1 MQAPVTTT
9 IRKLR
14 TAYPAARCAL
24 GHASPL
30 QLLVATILSAQ
41 CTDERV
47 NMVTPP
53 LFARYPDVHAFA
65 GAKISQFESMVHST
79 GFYRS
84 KARHIQ
90 AASRQIIAQYGGEVP
105 REMDN
110 LLSLPGVARKTANVV
125 RAEAFGIATG
135 VVVDTHVRRISQR
148 LHWTSHTDPV
158 KIEQDLIQLI
168 PKRHWLDIS
177 HLLIFHGRAI
187 CTARNPEC
195 NHCPLARLCPSA
207 QLTNANARP
216 ATSPN
221 AKRKLTNQKAK
232 K

>member
-1 MQAPVTTT
+1 MQAQVTTT
-9 IRKLR
+9 IAKLR
-14 TAYPAARCAL
+14 SAYPAARCAL
-24 GHASPL
+24 GHANSL

-47 NMVTPP
+47 NMVTPA
-53 LFARYPDVHAFA
+53 LFARYPDARAFA
-65 GAKISQFESMVHST
+65 GAKISTLESMVHST

-90 AASRQIIAQYGGEVP
+90 AASRQIIAEHGGEVP
-105 REMDN
+105 QEMDA
-110 LLSLPGVARKTANVV
+110 LLALPGVARKTANVV

-135 VVVDTHVRRISQR
+135 VVVDTHVRRLSQR
-148 LHWTSHTDPV
+148 LGWTGHTDPV

-187 CTARNPEC
+187 CTARKPEC
-195 NHCPLARLCPSA
+195 TRCPLAQLCPSA
-207 QLTNANARP
+207 ELKNATP
-216 ATSPN
+216 ATSPQ
-221 AKRKLTNQKAK
+221 AKRKLTKQKVK
-232 K
+232 N

>member
-1 MQAPVTTT
+1 MHSQVTTT
-9 IRKLR
+9 IKKLR
-14 TAYPAARCAL
+14 SAYPAARCAL
-24 GHASPL
+24 GHANPL

-47 NMVTPP
+47 NMVTPA
-53 LFARYPDVHAFA
+53 LFARYPDARAFA
-65 GAKISQFESMVHST
+65 GAKISTLESMVHST

-90 AASRQIIAQYGGEVP
+90 AASRQIIAEHGGEVP
-105 REMDN
+105 QEMDA
-110 LLSLPGVARKTANVV
+110 LLALPGVARKTANVV

-148 LHWTSHTDPV
+148 LGWSGHTDPV
-158 KIEQDLIQLI
+158 KIEQDLIRLI

-177 HLLIFHGRAI
+177 HLLIFHGRAL
-187 CTARNPEC
+187 CTARKPDC

-207 QLTNANARP
+207 ATTAQGPSP
-216 ATSPN
+216 APS
-221 AKRKLTNQKAK
+221 AKQKLIKQKAK

>member
-1 MQAPVTTT
+1 MQANVTTT
-9 IRKLR
+9 IKTLR
-14 TAYPAARCAL
+14 AAYPAARCAL
-24 GHASPL
+24 GHANPL

-47 NMVTPP
+47 NIVTPALFTRYP
-53 LFARYPDVHAFA
+53 NVQAFAR
-65 GAKISQFESMVHST
+65 AKINELESMVHST

-90 AASRQIIAQYGGEVP
+90 AASRQIIAQYGSEVP
-105 REMDN
+105 HEMDD

-148 LHWTSHTDPV
+148 LRWTGHTNPV

-187 CTARNPEC
+187 CTARKPEC
-195 NHCPLARLCPSA
+195 TRCPLAQLCPSA
-207 QLTNANARP
+207 ELTYAKTTP
-216 ATSPN
+216 ASSAP
-221 AKRKLTNQKAK
+221 AKSKLTKPKAK
-232 K
+232 T

>member
-1 MQAPVTTT
+1 MQAPITAT

-14 TAYPAARCAL
+14 SAYPAAHCAL
-24 GHASPL
+24 SHSDPL

-65 GAKISQFESMVHST
+65 SAKISELESLVHST

-90 AASRQIIAQYGGEVP
+90 AASRQIIAQHGGAVP
-105 REMDN
+105 REMAD

-148 LHWTSHTDPV
+148 LRWTRHTDPV
-158 KIEQDLIQLI
+158 KIEQDLIELI

-177 HLLIFHGRAI
+177 HLLIFHGRAV
-187 CTARNPEC
+187 CSARKPAC
-195 NHCPLARLCPSA
+195 SHCPLARLCPSA
-207 QLTNANARP
+207 ELTTTKAKP
-216 ATSPN
+216 VTSPS
-221 AKRKLTNQKAK
+221 AKRKLTKQKAK